1 MPRTALASSPV
12 MPVISLPMFMA
23 EDIDRFSAAEVRQA
37 ICAWVGEGRMDT
49 ADALVAAGL
58 AMYPDSQDILAMGAL
73 VAEVNQDWAQAQDCL
88 ERLVAV
94 QGDAVSAEVL
104 HHLARVLRC
113 RGAYFLAFI
122 HAEKAILRF
131 PQHSG
136 LIQAHTELAELL
148 ESVPVLVAYEA
159 QVG

>member
-1 MPRTALASSPV
+1 MSRTALAFSPV
-12 MPVISLPMFMA
+12 MPVISPPMFMA

-37 ICAWVGEGRMDT
+37 ICAWVGESRMDM

-88 ERLVAV
+88 ERLVTV

-104 HHLARVLRC
+104 HHLVRVLRC
-113 RGAYFLAFI
+113 RGAYFNAFI

-136 LIQAHTELAELL
+136 LIQAHSELAELL
-148 ESVPVLVAYEA
+148 ESVPVHVAPVA